1 MSRTRRHAEVYICS
15 EGNCNKL
22 FTTRTSRDRHRRLIH
37 YGSRRRVQCVHKCG
51 RTYFENS
58 NSLNYHQR
66 TCDNNNTTIGYGSS
80 QQFSERSTSNTEAGG
95 NGIFKLIKTAHERNY
110 KLFRMELHTQA
121 DIQSHLREGIMQDVK
136 RILQKEHRNV
146 KFSVAINCK
155 FKKALRPNVITD
167 PPIFFRTMPTCTTQA
182 IQLDEVLNNMYEHLW
197 NQVEQFVRNGSGWI
211 IQSLEHIDMQVFIY
225 IYIIVYK

>member
-1 MSRTRRHAEVYICS
+1 MSGTRRHGELFLCS
-15 EGNCNKL
+15 EGNCNKS
-22 FTTRTSRDRHRRLIH
+22 FKTRTNRDRHRRLKH
-37 YGSRRRVQCVHKCG
+37 YGSRRRVHCVYKCG
-51 RTYFENS
+51 RTYFENT
-58 NSLNYHQR
+58 NSLIFHQR
-66 TCDNNNTTIGYGSS
+66 TCDNNTTIGYGLT
-80 QQFSERSTSNTEAGG
+80 QQFNERSTSNTVADGDG
-95 NGIFKLIKTAHERNY
+95 VFKLVKTAHEGNY
-110 KLFRMELHTQA
+110 KLFRMELHTQV

-211 IQSLEHIDMQVFIY
+211 IQSLEHIDMQV
-225 IYIIVYK
+225 